1 MTVNYDADL
10 ADDYDFQIDSDGDI
24 KTKDSFETA
33 LLMSLFCE
41 RRALASEVPDS
52 HRRRGWIGNSPDF
65 ENGSKL
71 WLYEQA
77 RVTRTT
83 LTAIETAVY
92 NGLQWMVDDKL
103 AVNLE
108 VTAELKNSNITITA
122 IIERPNSKVER
133 RYYEL
138 WNNT

>member
-10 ADDYDFQIDSDGDI
+10 TDDYDFQIDDDGDI
-24 KTKDSFETA
+24 KTIDSFETA

-41 RRALASEVPDS
+41 RRAQASEVPDS
-52 HRRRGWIGNSPDF
+52 HRRRGWIGNTGEF

-77 RVTRTT
+77 RVTRST
-83 LTAIETAVY
+83 LIAIETAVY
-92 NGLQWMVDDKL
+92 NGLQWLLDDNL

-108 VTAELKNSNITITA
+108 VSAELKNSNITITA

-133 RYYEL
+133 RYYDL
-138 WNNT
+138 WNST